1 MMFPRPTRAWL
12 TLLAAA
18 FAPPAFADGPT
29 GEQIYRQRCAR
40 CHGPDGQGTKKHKD
54 PLAGDK
60 SAAELTKVIDE
71 TMPEDDPGSLPKADA
86 EKVAAYVHEAFYS
99 PAARARNKPARVELS
114 RLTVR
119 QYRNAVADLVG
130 SFRPPA
136 QPDDRR
142 GLHAEYYKSRRFRP
156 GDRALERV
164 DPEVNFDFGTESPD
178 NDKLAA
184 AEFTIRWE
192 GSVLTPETGDYEFV
206 VRTEHAARLWVN
218 DPVRPLIDAWVKSG
232 NDTEFRGTI
241 FLLAGRAYHLRLEF
255 SKAKQGVDDSKKMVG
270 PPKPVPASVALLW
283 KLPHR
288 VPEVVPQRYLSPG
301 RAPEAFAVATPFPPD
316 DRSLGWERGNT
327 VSKAWDQAVTDAA
340 IETAGYVAAHL
351 DELAGISAKAP
362 RPGSGSG
369 NPSEINLDGLVGPM
383 LPAPDRVEK
392 LRDFCRRFAE
402 RAYRR
407 PLSDDQKRL
416 IDHQFDAAKDADA
429 AVKRVVLLVL
439 LSPRFLYR
447 EVGGGPDGYDVASRL
462 SFALWDSLPDDE
474 LLKAAADGKLA
485 SREQVARKAERM
497 LADPRAKAKLREFLH
512 VWLKVDNNPDLAK
525 DPKRLPGFDPAVAA
539 DLRAS
544 LDLFLDDVLS
554 PGRSDFRR
562 LLLADDLYL
571 NGRLAK
577 FYGADLPA
585 DAPFTKVKLNPDYR
599 AGVLTHPYLM
609 AAFAYTGSTSPIH
622 RGVFLA
628 RGVLGR
634 SLRPPP
640 EAFVPL
646 PEGQHPD
653 LSTRE
658 RVALQTRPQACQG
671 CHGMINPL
679 GFTLEHF
686 DAVGRYREEDNGK
699 PVDASG
705 EYLTEAGAVVK
716 LDGARQ
722 LGKFLAD
729 SPEVQAAFAEKLFHH
744 LAQQPAQAYGP
755 KTLADLRATFTRTGF
770 DIRKLAVE
778 VAVTAALTGCEKKP
792 PTSEPRPS
800 ESGPR
805 GPAP

>member
-1 MMFPRPTRAWL
+1 MKPFRPTSAWL
-12 TLLAAA
+12 AILTAAL
-18 FAPPAFADGPT
+18 APPAFAADGPT
-29 GEQIYRQRCAR
+29 GEQIFRQQCAR

-60 SAAELTKVIDE
+60 SQVELAKVIAE
-71 TMPEDDPGSLPKADA
+71 TMPEDDPGSLDRADA
-86 EKVAAYVHEAFYS
+86 EKVAAYVYETFYS
-99 PAARARNKPARVELS
+99 PTARARNKPARVELS

-119 QYRNAVADLVG
+119 QYRNAVADLVAG
-130 SFRPPA
+130 FRAPPQA
-136 QPDDRR
+136 DDRR
-142 GLHAEYYKSRRFRP
+142 GLHAEYFKNRRFRP
-156 GDRALERV
+156 GDRAVDRI
-164 DPEVNFDFGTESPD
+164 DPEVNFDFGTASPEK
-178 NDKLAA
+178 DKLDPR
-184 AEFTIRWE
+184 EFSIRWE
-192 GSVLTPETGDYEFV
+192 GSVLAPETGDYEFT

-218 DPVRPLIDAWVKSG
+218 DPNRPLIDAWVKSG
-232 NDTEFRGTI
+232 KETEHRATL
-241 FLLAGRAYHLRLEF
+241 FLLAGRAYPLRLEF
-255 SKAKQGVDDSKKMVG
+255 SKAIQGVQKKDDKK
-270 PPKPVPASVALLW
+270 PPAPASVALLW

-288 VPEVVPQRYLSPG
+288 ALEVVPQRYLSPG
-301 RAPEAFAVATPFPPD
+301 RSAEAFAVATPFPPD

-327 VSKAWDQAVTDAA
+327 VSKEWDQAVTDAA
-340 IETAGYVAAHL
+340 IETAGYVAAHV
-351 DELAGISAKAP
+351 DELAGVKAAG
-362 RPGSGSG
+362 RRRTTDSG
-369 NPSEINLDGLVGPM
+369 NPADINLDGVVGPM
-383 LPAPDRVEK
+383 LPDADRAAK
-392 LRDFCRRFAE
+392 LRDFCLRFAE
-402 RAYRR
+402 RAFRR
-407 PLSDDQKRL
+407 PLSADQRRQ
-416 IDHQFDAAKDADA
+416 IDHQFQAAKDPDA
-429 AVKRVVLLVL
+429 AVKRAVLLVL

-447 EVGGGPDGYDVASRL
+447 ELGGGPDGYDVASRL

-474 LLKAAADGKLA
+474 LLKAAAAGQLA
-485 SREQVARKAERM
+485 TREQVAKQAERM
-497 LADPRAKAKLREFLH
+497 LDDPRAQAKLREFLH
-512 VWLKVDNNPDLAK
+512 VWLKVDNHPDLAK
-525 DPKRLPGFDPAVAA
+525 DPKRFPGFGPELAS

-562 LLLADDLYL
+562 LFLADDLYL

-585 DAPFTKVKLNPDYR
+585 DAPFTKVKLNPEAR

-646 PEGQHPD
+646 AENLHPN

-658 RVALQTRPQACQG
+658 RVALQTRPQACQA

-686 DAVGRYREEDNGK
+686 DAVGRYRDEDNGK

-705 EYLTEAGAVVK
+705 AYQTTTGEVVK
-716 LDGARQ
+716 LDGARE

-729 SPEVQAAFAEKLFHH
+729 SPEVQAAFAEQLFHH
-744 LAQQPAQAYGP
+744 LAQQPVRAYGP
-755 KTLADLRATFTRTGF
+755 KTRDELRAAFARGGF
-770 DIRKLAVE
+770 DIRKLAAE
-778 VAVTAALTGCEKKP
+778 VAVTAARTGREKEP
-792 PTSEPRPS
+792 P
-800 ESGPR
+800 G
-805 GPAP
+805 G